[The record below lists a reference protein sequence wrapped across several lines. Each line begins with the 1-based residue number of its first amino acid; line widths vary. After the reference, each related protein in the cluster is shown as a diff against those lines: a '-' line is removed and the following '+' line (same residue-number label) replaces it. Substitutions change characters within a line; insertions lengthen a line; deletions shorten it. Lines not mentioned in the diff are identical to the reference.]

1 MTVGKSFAF
10 RPTIFCSAVQE
21 SSTPTVAAET
31 KEETKEV
38 KKTVD
43 EAVPSKPKRPTKPKV
58 LNKPLPE
65 LMEEDVIPSL
75 RAVLE
80 SQDDISGLELSF
92 GDNRLEG
99 SFEKKG
105 IPFTFWAFFPNGDLI
120 GPKGFALSSY
130 GSGVSTVEPFLILE
144 KKITPQ
150 HVVFWVEKR
159 LAAQGIIPVWKD

>member
-1 MTVGKSFAF
+1 MYLGTSLLIVDNIVLLKL
-10 RPTIFCSAVQE
+10 
-21 SSTPTVAAET
+21 VAAET

-80 SQDDISGLELSF
+80 AQDDISGLELSF
-92 GDNRLEG
+92 GDNRVSKSQLL
-99 SFEKKG
+99 SF
-105 IPFTFWAFFPNGDLI
+105 
-120 GPKGFALSSY
+120 
-130 GSGVSTVEPFLILE
+130 
-144 KKITPQ
+144 Q
-150 HVVFWVEKR
+150 
-159 LAAQGIIPVWKD
+159 QGEL